1 MPQWKTL
8 VAAEEVR
15 TVQCVQEV
23 SSQCRHTYTHMHINT
38 VALIEYIHV
47 PVAVWSCLCHQLGK
61 GWGWAGGGCEQ
72 GLAGVGS

>member
-38 VALIEYIHV
+38 VALIEYI
-47 PVAVWSCLCHQLGK
+47 PVSVWSCLCHQLGK
-61 GWGWAGGGCEQ
+61 GWGWAGGGCER